1 MKIGSEDMNKKE
13 ILEEKIKILE
23 EKIEVIKIDE
33 EVENTCDF
41 EEDEKLM
48 KK

>member
-13 ILEEKIKILE
+13 VLEEKIKILE
-23 EKIEVIKIDE
+23 EKIKVIKIDE
-33 EVENTCDF
+33 EVENIWDS

>member
-1 MKIGSEDMNKKE
+1 MNKKE
-13 ILEEKIKILE
+13 VLEEKIKILE
-23 EKIEVIKIDE
+23 EKLNAIKIDE
-33 EVENTCDF
+33 ETENTCDF

>member
-1 MKIGSEDMNKKE
+1 MNKKE
-13 ILEEKIKILE
+13 VLEEKIKILE
-23 EKIEVIKIDE
+23 EKLNAIKIDE
-33 EVENTCDF
+33 ETEYTCDF